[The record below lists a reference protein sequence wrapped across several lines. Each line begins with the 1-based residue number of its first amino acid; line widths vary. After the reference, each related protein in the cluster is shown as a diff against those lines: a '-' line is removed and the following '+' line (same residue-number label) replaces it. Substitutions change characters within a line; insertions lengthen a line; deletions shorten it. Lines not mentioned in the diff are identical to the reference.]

1 MIKNSFANAGDVG
14 LIPGSGR
21 TSAKEMATPSSV
33 IAWKSSWTECTA
45 RVGHDLAT
53 KEQQHHHDMHKYTG
67 FCIFV
72 SKNVIPVYIFTYTC
86 DENISR
92 PLNVFILM
100 CPLSSCLIYIVVVLY
115 PTIVHWIKAL

>member
-1 MIKNSFANAGDVG
+1 M
-14 LIPGSGR
+14 LLPGKAHGQ
-21 TSAKEMATPSSV
+21 SV
-33 IAWKSSWTECTA
+33 LCPECTA

-67 FCIFV
+67 LCIFV
-72 SKNVIPVYIFTYTC
+72 SKNVIPVYIFTSMY

-100 CPLSSCLIYIVVVLY
+100 CPLSSCLIYIAVLLY
-115 PTIVHWIKAL
+115 PTIALEKVMAPH